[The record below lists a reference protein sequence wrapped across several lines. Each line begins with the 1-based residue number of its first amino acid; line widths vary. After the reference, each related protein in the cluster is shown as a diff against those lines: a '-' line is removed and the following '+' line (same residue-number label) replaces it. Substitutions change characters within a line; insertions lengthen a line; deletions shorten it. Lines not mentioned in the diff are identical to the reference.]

1 MNRNKII
8 VVCLIISLLVNTFLL
23 KNYFDGHSNQIEL
36 EKAILM
42 NEYSE
47 RAKEWLKFTS
57 FLKTLLRI
65 DDKHFPISEE
75 QSRLYGILATPAE
88 PVYIPKVTH
97 NIRADYELYNDYS
110 RFIIEFDREYAAIV
124 NRFKSKSPLM
134 DKDQLLALI
143 NRLDET
149 YDLFMD
155 KAVGDWRVSR
165 TGKKFDIRFEP
176 QKEILDEVIQELML
190 IHEELE
196 AIE

>member
-8 VVCLIISLLVNTFLL
+8 VVCLILSLVVNTFLL
-23 KNYFDGHSNQIEL
+23 KKYFDGHSIHVEL
-36 EKAILM
+36 EKGILM

-47 RAKEWLKFTS
+47 RAKEWLKFKS
-57 FLKTLLRI
+57 FIKTLLRI
-65 DDKHFPISEE
+65 DDEHFPISEE
-75 QSRLYGILATPAE
+75 QSRLYGILATLAE

-97 NIRADYELYNDYS
+97 YIRADYELYNDYS

-124 NRFKSKSPLM
+124 NGFNSKLPLM
-134 DKDQLLALI
+134 DKDQLLAFV
-143 NRLDET
+143 NHLDET
-149 YDLFMD
+149 YELFMD

-190 IHEELE
+190 IREELE
-196 AIE
+196 ALE